1 MNKLK
6 SPELIKKFNDPNKKK
21 ITNNIKKY
29 LYLYYLSSKEDSLE
43 NSFFK
48 FWSLSENMIKEMG
61 EKMNDF
67 KLKKVMENILKANS
81 YPKYLINRVDILH
94 SKRNDFVHE
103 TMHGEITQYDK
114 TLVKV
119 IAERLIEFFIE
130 YLNDVNYF
138 KEYWTLLNYFFMTP
152 DEKKRLI
159 ELIELTLPNY
169 SFSLRF
175 YSE

>member
-1 MNKLK
+1 
-6 SPELIKKFNDPNKKK
+6 
-21 ITNNIKKY
+21 
-29 LYLYYLSSKEDSLE
+29 
-43 NSFFK
+43 
-48 FWSLSENMIKEMG
+48 
-61 EKMNDF
+61 
-67 KLKKVMENILKANS
+67 
-81 YPKYLINRVDILH
+81 
-94 SKRNDFVHE
+94 
-103 TMHGEITQYDK
+103 MHGEITQYDQ

-130 YLNDVNYF
+130 YLDDVNYF
-138 KEYWTLLNYFFMTP
+138 REYWTLLNYFFMTT